1 MDDIY
6 FKKVIARGHGKTESS
21 VEFKRGLNIICGPSN
36 TGKTFIFKIFKQV
49 FGSDNKK
56 YANND
61 DESFIIGNDT
71 GYTDFSLVISKNGD
85 DVILTRKVNSEII
98 SVESYSKFVESGDYS
113 YTSKKGYKLINDA
126 LLQIFGVD
134 PFKLPKNKDGT
145 AAYFSLKFLN
155 YLFFAD
161 EGRIDEGK
169 QILLAKSNKYNATTQ
184 SMANLLYLIYDMD
197 FSRFLKNEDLDKVK
211 LRRGAVRKYISAKLE
226 YNENEI
232 KRLKSKLKEFSVVEN
247 DSSEIQKRLD
257 SVRNTIDVKYKEI
270 TNLVGIIKV
279 LNDKIE
285 SDGMLIDRLESLSI
299 QYKSDLER
307 LNFIV
312 AGKDELDKNET
323 EHECPYC
330 HSKIHEEKEQIN
342 LSEIEYE
349 ANYAIHNL
357 NDVSE
362 TLSSL
367 LKEHDKDEK
376 ELEANKRKLSNVNQV
391 INKLVDERVQLE
403 TSLKQFDELIEFQKR
418 IKYLQDDNEKL
429 EKDLSEVS
437 GQLRVDREDF
447 IPTEYFQPSFYR
459 LMTENIKEI
468 MQYCGDRRYVSAE
481 FDEDT
486 FDISIRGESKSANN
500 GKGFRAFLN
509 SVTLLSF
516 RKFLDEKG
524 KHQLPVYVIDSPLNN
539 LDVGNMDKD
548 NIKNNF
554 FKYLI
559 HASNYGQM
567 IIIENTNNFTITEEL
582 KEMANIVE
590 FTRGTKEGRYGFL
603 LDYQD

>member
-21 VEFKRGLNIICGPSN
+21 VEFKRGLNVICGPSN

-134 PFKLPKNKDGT
+134 PFKLPTNIDGT
-145 AAYFSLKFLN
+145 AASFSLKFLN

-211 LRRGAVRKYISAKLE
+211 LRRGAVRKYISTKLE

-270 TNLVGIIKV
+270 TNLEGIIKV

-376 ELEANKRKLSNVNQV
+376 ELEANKKKLSNVNQV
-391 INKLVDERVQLE
+391 INNLVDERVQLE
-403 TSLKQFDELIEFQKR
+403 KSLKQFDELIEFQKR

-567 IIIENTNNFTITEEL
+567 IIIENTNNFTMTEEL
-582 KEMANIVE
+582 KERANIVE

-603 LDYQD
+603 WDYQD